1 MDMPEYLQY
10 RDRGYMY
17 SPHLKFIL
25 FFRKV
30 DNCVK
35 EIVNDAGF
43 KKYGEDLIK
52 VNNISIKGTI
62 IINSISLGSSF
73 KHE

>member
-1 MDMPEYLQY
+1 
-10 RDRGYMY
+10 MY
-17 SPHLKFIL
+17 SPYLKFIL

-52 VNNISIKGTI
+52 VNN
-62 IINSISLGSSF
+62 NYF
-73 KHE
+73 K